1 MSPVRRDPRA
11 ERTRARR
18 RTAEPAA
25 EAPLKTIGDPA
36 CLVFAVPD
44 LADGTLSSHDRDMLG
59 AARLLADAQSG
70 AVVVVAI
77 AGEDDFAAAGADRLI
92 EVRGDAF
99 TGYCPEARATVVIA
113 AMARFSPR
121 HVLFPDTPTD
131 GGHVGRLVAARLGER
146 AAGNVQRI
154 DGSDIERRGGDG
166 SLDYVRAAPRFLLVA
181 PEAAAPVSG
190 ARFEA
195 RVIAETSAEGD
206 QRLHDGGLQPIDPHG
221 VPLAEADFIV
231 AGGSGVSDWDAF
243 HRVAAALGATEG
255 ASRVACDGGAM
266 ARDRQVGASGTL
278 VDPRCYL
285 AFGISGAAQHLQ
297 GIQRCP
303 RVVGGNT
310 DRHAAMVKRA
320 DLAVIADA
328 QDVMVALADLMEG
341 KPHGD

>member
-11 ERTRARR
+11 ERKRVRS
-18 RTAEPAA
+18 RTATPAA
-25 EAPLKTIGDPA
+25 EAPLKTIDDPA

-44 LADGTLSSHDRDMLG
+44 LADGKLSSHDRDMLG
-59 AARLLADAQSG
+59 AARILADARSG

-77 AGEDDFAAAGADRLI
+77 AREDDFAAAGADRLI

-99 TGYCPEARATVVIA
+99 MGYCPEARATVVIA
-113 AMARFSPR
+113 AMAQFSPA
-121 HVLFPDTPTD
+121 HVLFPDNPTD

-154 DGSDIERRGGDG
+154 DGSAIERRGGGG
-166 SLDYVRAAPRFLLVA
+166 SLDYAMEAPRILLVA

-195 RVIAETSAEGD
+195 RVIASTSADGG
-206 QRLHDGGLQPIDPHG
+206 QRLIDGGLQPIDPHG
-221 VPLAEADFIV
+221 ASLAEADFIV
-231 AGGSGVSDWDAF
+231 AGGGGVGDWDAF
-243 HRVAAALGATEG
+243 HRVAAALSATEG
-255 ASRVACDGGAM
+255 ASRVACDGGDM

-297 GIQRCP
+297 GIERCQ
-303 RVVGGNT
+303 RVVAVNT
-310 DRHAAMVKRA
+310 DRHATMVRRA

-328 QDVMVALADLMEG
+328 QDVMAALADLMEG
-341 KPHGD
+341 KHRGD